1 MMGLVRLA
9 LRRPYT
15 SAIIAFV
22 VMLSG
27 AMSLTRMIV
36 DIFPIIDIP
45 VVLVAWNYNGLPPE
59 EMERRVV
66 LVAERS
72 YSQSV
77 DGIERIES
85 QSIAG
90 TGIIKIYFAPGASIG
105 SALSQINA
113 VNNQALRVMPPG
125 MTPPIL
131 VPFNASSVGVVQM
144 TTSSKTMPEQE
155 IVDYT
160 NNFIRLKLY
169 TIPGI
174 ALTAPYGGKSRQII
188 VDIDPNRMAAKG
200 VSPNDV
206 VAALQAS
213 NVIVPAGVARMGER
227 EYNVTINSSPS
238 AVDQFSNLPL
248 AVRNGVTVTLGDVAK
263 VGDSFANQTNMVH
276 VNGER
281 ASYVTILRH
290 SDASTLVVV
299 DALRSTLPE
308 IKAAA
313 PPGLELGLDFDQS
326 VFVRSAIE
334 NVVRE
339 AIVSSILVSLMI
351 LVFLGSWRNMVIVSA
366 SIPLSIFAGIAGL
379 MATGQSINL
388 MTLGGLALAIG
399 LLVDN
404 ATVTIENIHRNQ
416 SLGKPLTVAILD
428 GCAEVVTPL
437 TVATLAICIVF
448 FPVFLL
454 TGPARFLF
462 IPLGITVVLAML
474 ASYVLSFTI
483 VPTMTRMMLTDHGH
497 GEHPKPNWAIALFE
511 RGFEWVKKLYVGALM
526 ACLRTRG
533 FVLIAFVALLGVTLF
548 MATIAGTDF
557 FPTADVGIIKL
568 HYRAPTGTRLE
579 STEARVLGVERKIR
593 EVIGDSEVQT
603 INDTIGVPFSYNL
616 ALIPSDNIS
625 SADAEILIQL
635 KPGHKPSADHVRALR
650 AALPEAFPGSL
661 FYFQTADIVS
671 QVLNFGLSAP
681 IDVQISDPNFNRSY
695 ELAQKLLVAMQKI
708 PGIADAHI
716 VQLLDYPTLQ
726 IDVDRL
732 RASQL
737 GVSQRDISNNL
748 LVALSSSSLVA
759 PSYFLNPVNNVN
771 YFVAV
776 REPMEAVTDVAGLM
790 DLPVSQ
796 PQVTLAP
803 TVANQFNATTFTAMP
818 NAPVT
823 RMSDVA
829 QLRPRNSLA
838 SINHYAVQRVIDVAA
853 NVDGRDLGAV
863 SADIRRAIADVSVGL
878 SLATH
883 IDLRGQPEVMDTSFR
898 NLAQGLVISII
909 LVYALLV
916 VLFQSWID
924 PFIIMMAVPG
934 ALIGIIWMLVLTG
947 TTINVESLMG
957 TIMTVGISV
966 SNSILVVSFANDIR
980 GRHGISAF
988 EAVIAAGQTR
998 LRPIMM
1004 TALAMVLGMIP
1015 MALGAGEA
1023 GEQNAPLGRAVI
1035 GGLVAATIATL
1046 VIVPVFYTLLRRK
1059 PPRLHELDSKFA
1071 AEAAVAHNPGLEP
1084 AEAAVKGMS
1093 HD

>member
-15 SAIIAFV
+15 SAITAFII
-22 VMLSG
+22 MLGG

-45 VVLVAWNYNGLPPE
+45 VVLVAWNYGGLPAE

-72 YSQSV
+72 YTQNV
-77 DGIERIES
+77 DGVDKIES

-90 TGIIKIYFAPGASIG
+90 TGIIKIYFQPGANLG
-105 SALSQINA
+105 AAMAQITA

-125 MTPPIL
+125 MTPPAVL
-131 VPFNASSVGVVQM
+131 PFNASSVGVMQM
-144 TTSSKTMPEQE
+144 TTSSKTMSEQN

-160 NNFIRLKLY
+160 FNFIRLKLY
-169 TIPGI
+169 TVPGI
-174 ALTAPYGGKSRQII
+174 ALSAPYGGKGRQII
-188 VDIDPNRMAAKG
+188 VDLDPSRMAAKG
-200 VSPNDV
+200 VAPNDV
-206 VAALQAS
+206 VLALQAS

-227 EYNVTINSSPS
+227 EYNVAMNSSPS
-238 AVDQFSNLPL
+238 AVDQFANLPL
-248 AVRNGVTVTLGDVAK
+248 VVRNGITVTLGDVAK
-263 VGDSFANQTNMVH
+263 VGDSYANQTNVVH

-281 ASYVTILRH
+281 ATYVTILRH
-290 SDASTLVVV
+290 SDASTLAVVE
-299 DALRSTLPE
+299 ATKAILPE

-313 PPGLELGLDFDQS
+313 PDGLDMSLDFDQS
-326 VFVRSAIE
+326 VFVSSAIH
-334 NVVRE
+334 NVLEE
-339 AIVSSILVSLMI
+339 ALISSILVSLMI

-366 SIPLSIFAGIAGL
+366 SIPLSIFAAMAGL
-379 MATGQSINL
+379 FATGQSINL

-404 ATVTIENIHRNQ
+404 ATVAIENIHRNQ
-416 SLGKPLTVAILD
+416 SLGKTLTIAILD
-428 GCAEVVTPL
+428 GCGEVVTPL

-474 ASYVLSFTI
+474 ASFVLTFTV
-483 VPTMTRMMLTDHGH
+483 VPTMARMMLTEHH
-497 GEHPKPNWAIALFE
+497 GEPTGFAAWFE
-511 RGFEWVKKLYVGALM
+511 RVFARLSDAYAGALS
-526 ACLRTRG
+526 ACLRNRG
-533 FVLIAFVALLGVTLF
+533 FVVVCFFVLLGTSLAV
-548 MATIAGTDF
+548 ATVAGMDF

-568 HYRAPTGTRLE
+568 HYRAATGTRLE
-579 STEARVLGVERKIR
+579 VTEDKVLAVQAKIR
-593 EVIGDSEVQT
+593 EIIGNDEIQT
-603 INDTIGVPFSYNL
+603 INDVMGVPFASNL
-616 ALIPSDNIS
+616 AMLPSDNVT

-635 KPGHKPSADHVRALR
+635 KKGHKPSVDHVRAMR
-650 AALPEAFPGSL
+650 QKLPEAFPGAV

-681 IDVQISDPNFNRSY
+681 IDIQITDPNFNRSF
-695 ELAQKLLVAMQKI
+695 LIAQKLLVEIAKI
-708 PGIADAHI
+708 PGVVDPHI
-716 VQLLDYPTLQ
+716 TQVLDYPTLQ
-726 IDVDRL
+726 IEVDRL
-732 RASQL
+732 RAAGL
-737 GVSQRDISNNL
+737 GITQRDVSNNL
-748 LVALSSSSLVA
+748 LVSLSSSSLVA

-776 REPMEAVTDVAGLM
+776 RQPMEAIQTVDDLM
-790 DLPVSQ
+790 DLPISQ
-796 PQVTLAP
+796 PQIAVPT
-803 TVANQFNATTFTAMP
+803 TVASQFSTMTYAAMP

-829 QLRPRNSLA
+829 TIRPRTSFA
-838 SINHYAVQRVIDVAA
+838 TINHLSVQRVIDVAA

-863 SADIRRAIADVSVGL
+863 SADIRKVIAEASKGL

-898 NLAQGLVISII
+898 NLAQGLVIAII

-916 VLFQSWID
+916 VLFQSWVD

-966 SNSILVVSFANDIR
+966 SNSILVVSFANDVR
-980 GRHGISAF
+980 SRHGVSPF
-988 EAVIAAGQTR
+988 EAVVAAGRTR

-1004 TALAMVLGMIP
+1004 TALAMILGMIP
-1015 MALGAGEA
+1015 MAIGAGEA

-1046 VIVPVFYTLLRRK
+1046 VIVPIFYTLLRRK

-1071 AEAAVAHNPGLEP
+1071 EESAGADAHM
-1084 AEAAVKGMS
+1084 AKG
-1093 HD
+1093 